1 MTRQSLQGFCPRRF
15 WRYQPQVFHQSKT
28 CYSMKKPYL
37 ILVALLLASVGAL
50 QAQALADP
58 AAQPAMPLTTIAFE
72 EADID
77 FGVVQEGEIV
87 SRTFTLTNT
96 GDAPLVLSNARGSCG
111 CTVPQWPRE
120 PVAPGESAS
129 IKVDFNTTH
138 KPGKRSQRVTITANT
153 DPPQTFITL
162 NGEVTP
168 TDHSQHNH

>member
-1 MTRQSLQGFCPRRF
+1 
-15 WRYQPQVFHQSKT
+15 
-28 CYSMKKPYL
+28 MKKQYL
-37 ILVALLLASVGAL
+37 ILLALLFSSSIAL
-50 QAQALADP
+50 QAQAIIEP
-58 AAQPAMPLTTIAFE
+58 AAQPAIPMTTIAFE
-72 EADID
+72 EAEID
-77 FGVVQEGEIV
+77 FGTVPEGEIV

-96 GDAPLVLSNARGSCG
+96 GDAPLILSNARGSCG

-120 PVAPGESAS
+120 AIAPGESAA

-168 TDHSQHNH
+168 TDHSRHDH